1 MDGKISAYDAHGDQR
16 KVRMKRRIFSELGG
30 FVIYEPALLARYLD
44 EHGLASGDVLAY
56 FTQTEHGGA
65 VTEEGIA
72 VPISGVRSDYYDFAV
87 TVGEASEEI
96 FAPNEAKII
105 SRGWVFH
112 SSGTLKIAGIG
123 YFKDMSR
130 ISEQN
135 SLSFKLKRG
144 WYRLEILGGYRGAN
158 FSGAPASC
166 DDTPVFHLRLTPS
179 AEPKFSGDLETSFYF

>member
-16 KVRMKRRIFSELGG
+16 KARMKRRIFSELGG

-44 EHGLASGDVLAY
+44 EHGLANGDVFAY
-56 FTQTEHGGA
+56 FTQTEHGDA
-65 VTEEGIA
+65 VVREGIA

-96 FAPNEAKII
+96 FAQNEAKII

-123 YFKDMSR
+123 YFKDMSC

-135 SLSFKLKRG
+135 SLSFRVERG
-144 WYRLEILGGYRGAN
+144 RYSLEILGGYRGAN
-158 FSGAPASC
+158 FSGAPAPR
-166 DDTPVFHLRLTPS
+166 DDTPVFHLRLTLS
-179 AEPKFSGDLETSFYF
+179 SESKFSGDLETPFYF